1 MSKQPGVQAVKVS
14 LKNEEAAVTYDPSL
28 TDPGVLREAID
39 DMGFDTSLL
48 SPSASPRPT
57 NDVQLVMINVDGMT
71 CNSCVQ
77 TIEKNISQR
86 TGVQSIS
93 VSLAAK
99 TAQVQYS
106 PEKVTAEQ
114 LREAI
119 EDMGFDAGLIRDDIC
134 NVNKDVRTAMISV
147 EGMTCMSCVNTIE
160 GTMSNKPGVHGIKV
174 SLTDKQAAI
183 EYDEAV
189 TTPEDLRAGIEDMG
203 FDALLTEDVKG
214 SKTEEGAVA
223 VEHNLAGDWQVTFS
237 KNGNTSRS
245 MEAIVEEDLE
255 KIYLHIT
262 GMTCVSCVGS
272 IEKGLMKKNGVKS
285 VLVGLLAQKA
295 EVKFDKKKIT
305 TDEIICHVKELGFD
319 CDLLEQCGQ
328 GEGTV
333 DLIITGMTCS
343 SCVHLIESNLTKRT
357 GILQASVA
365 LATSSGRFVFD
376 TEVTGPGTSLRRLNH
391 WVLGCPWTPMIRKKT
406 G

>member
-1 MSKQPGVQAVKVS
+1 MHCNSCVKNIEGNISTLSGVKKIEVSLEEKEGKITYSPRLTTGKALEKAIGEMGFEASLKRIVDVLTQNELALSEDRMMDNKEAESLGNCNKNNCSEVKISVKGMTCLSCVKTIEQGMSKQPGVQAVKVS

-57 NDVQLVMINVDGMT
+57 NDVQMVMINVDGMT

-86 TGVQSIS
+86 AGVQSIS

-203 FDALLTEDVKG
+203 FDALLTE
-214 SKTEEGAVA
+214 
-223 VEHNLAGDWQVTFS
+223 
-237 KNGNTSRS
+237 GNSFNCQNS
-245 MEAIVEEDLE
+245 EI
-255 KIYLHIT
+255 
-262 GMTCVSCVGS
+262 
-272 IEKGLMKKNGVKS
+272 NPGV
-285 VLVGLLAQKA
+285 
-295 EVKFDKKKIT
+295 
-305 TDEIICHVKELGFD
+305 
-319 CDLLEQCGQ
+319 
-328 GEGTV
+328 
-333 DLIITGMTCS
+333 LI
-343 SCVHLIESNLTKRT
+343 
-357 GILQASVA
+357 
-365 LATSSGRFVFD
+365 F
-376 TEVTGPGTSLRRLNH
+376 
-391 WVLGCPWTPMIRKKT
+391 
-406 G
+406 